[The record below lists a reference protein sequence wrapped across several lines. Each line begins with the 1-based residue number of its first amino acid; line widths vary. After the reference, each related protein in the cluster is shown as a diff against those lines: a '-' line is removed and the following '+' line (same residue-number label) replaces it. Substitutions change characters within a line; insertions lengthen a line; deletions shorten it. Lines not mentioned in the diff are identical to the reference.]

1 MNHLSIARRRRGLL
15 ALAGAAALAAGT
27 FAAAAPQ
34 ASAAALSCGASITKD
49 TKLTA
54 DLLNCPGV
62 GIRIGADSVTLDLNG
77 HTVAAAAKRN
87 PKAHGILNIG
97 HDHVSIKGGTVKG
110 FGAYGV
116 RLAEA
121 KRNVV
126 RNMHMT
132 GNFTGI
138 GLVESSNNLIEH
150 SDMSGSRFV
159 GLNLTGGAHNRVVA
173 NAITASVGLGVLVQ
187 TSVDDHGADNRILD
201 NVIEGN
207 GIQVNP
213 GQLAAQIV
221 GNTIRH
227 AGFAGIAAFE
237 PSTIIERN
245 TSSDNL
251 GVGILAPNGAVD
263 RGGNGASGNGQQPQ
277 CVGVACAG

>member
-1 MNHLSIARRRRGLL
+1 MNHLSLRRGAI
-15 ALAGAAALAAGT
+15 ALATAAALAAV
-27 FAAAAPQ
+27 AAPQ
-34 ASAAALSCGASITKD
+34 ASAKQLTCGATITRS
-49 TKLTA
+49 TKLTK
-54 DLLNCPGV
+54 DLTNCPGV
-62 GIRIGADSVTLDLNG
+62 GIRIGADDITLDLNG

-87 PKAHGILNIG
+87 PKAHGILNKG
-97 HDHVSIKGGTVKG
+97 HDRVTIKGGIVKG

-116 RLAEA
+116 RLADA

-126 RNMHMT
+126 RDMQMI

-138 GLVESSNNLIEH
+138 GLVESSNNLVTH
-150 SDMSGSRFV
+150 SQMSGSRFV
-159 GLNLTGGAHNRVVA
+159 GVNLTGGGHNRVVA
-173 NAITASVGLGVLVQ
+173 NSITASVGLGVLVQ
-187 TSVDDHGADNRILD
+187 TSVNDHGSDNRILD

-213 GQLAAQIV
+213 GQASARIA

-245 TSSDNL
+245 TSSDNR
-251 GVGILAPNGAVD
+251 GVGIFAPNGAVD
-263 RGGNGASGNGQQPQ
+263 RGGNGATGNGQQPE

>member
-1 MNHLSIARRRRGLL
+1 MTHLS
-15 ALAGAAALAAGT
+15 
-27 FAAAAPQ
+27 
-34 ASAAALSCGASITKD
+34 
-49 TKLTA
+49 
-54 DLLNCPGV
+54 V
-62 GIRIGADSVTLDLNG
+62 GRITLDLNG

-87 PKAHGILNIG
+87 PKAHGILNKG
-97 HDHVSIKGGTVKG
+97 HDHVTIKGGTVKG

-116 RLAEA
+116 RLADA

-138 GLVESSNNLIEH
+138 GLVESSNNLVEH

-159 GLNLTGGAHNRVVA
+159 GVNLTGGAHNRVVA

-187 TSVDDHGADNRILD
+187 TSVNDHGSDNRILD

-213 GQLAAQIV
+213 GQASAQV
-221 GNTIRH
+221 AGNTIRH

-245 TSSDNL
+245 TSSDNR

-263 RGGNGASGNGQQPQ
+263 RGGNGATGNGQQPE

>member
-1 MNHLSIARRRRGLL
+1 MTHLSVRRGAL
-15 ALAGAAALAAGT
+15 ALAAAATLAAV
-27 FAAAAPQ
+27 AAPQ
-34 ASAAALSCGASITKD
+34 ASAKQLSCGATITKD
-49 TKLTA
+49 TKLTK
-54 DLLNCPGV
+54 DLVNCPGV
-62 GIRIGADSVTLDLNG
+62 GITIGADDITLDLNG

-87 PKAHGILNIG
+87 PKAHGILNKG
-97 HDHVSIKGGTVKG
+97 HDHVTIKGGTVKG

-116 RLAEA
+116 RLADA

-132 GNFTGI
+132 ANFTGI
-138 GLVESSNNLIEH
+138 GLVESSNNLVEH

-159 GLNLTGGAHNRVVA
+159 GVNLTGGAHNRVVA

-187 TSVDDHGADNRILD
+187 TSVNDHGSDNRILD

-213 GQLAAQIV
+213 GQASAQIA

-245 TSSDNL
+245 SANDGRGL
-251 GVGILAPNGAVD
+251 GISAPNGAVD

>member
-1 MNHLSIARRRRGLL
+1 MNALSIRRGAL
-15 ALAGAAALAAGT
+15 ALAAAASLAALV
-27 FAAAAPQ
+27 APQ
-34 ASAAALSCGASITKD
+34 APAQQHLTSGATITKN
-49 TKLTA
+49 TKLTK
-54 DLLNCPGV
+54 DLVDCPGV
-62 GIRIGADSVTLDLNG
+62 GIRIGADGITLDLNG

-87 PKAHGILNIG
+87 PKAHGILNVG
-97 HDHVSIKGGTVKG
+97 HDRVTIKGGTVKG

-116 RLAEA
+116 RLGDA

-126 RNMHMT
+126 RNVQMV

-138 GLVESSNNLIEH
+138 GLVESSSNVVEH
-150 SDMSGSRFV
+150 SQMSGSRFV
-159 GLNLTGGAHNRVVA
+159 GVNLTGGAHNRVLA
-173 NAITASVGLGVLVQ
+173 NAITASVGPGVLVQ
-187 TSVDDHGADNRILD
+187 TSVDDHGSDNRILD

-213 GQLAAQIV
+213 GQASALIA
-221 GNTIRH
+221 GNSIRH

-245 TSSDNL
+245 TSSDNR

-263 RGGNGASGNGQQPQ
+263 RGGNGATGNGQQPE

>member
-1 MNHLSIARRRRGLL
+1 MNRLSIRRGAL
-15 ALAGAAALAAGT
+15 ALAAAAALAAIV
-27 FAAAAPQ
+27 APQ
-34 ASAAALSCGASITKD
+34 AGAKQLACGATITKD
-49 TKLTA
+49 TKLTR
-54 DLLNCPGV
+54 DLVDCPGV
-62 GIRIGADSVTLDLNG
+62 GIRIGADDVALDLNG

-87 PKAHGILNIG
+87 PKAHGILNKG
-97 HDHVSIKGGTVKG
+97 HDGVTIEGGTVKG

-116 RLAEA
+116 RLADA

-126 RNMHMT
+126 RDMHMI

-138 GLVESSNNLIEH
+138 GLVESSSNLVTH

-159 GLNLTGGAHNRVVA
+159 GVNLTGGAHNRVIA

-187 TSVDDHGADNRILD
+187 TSVNDPGSDNRILD

-213 GQLAAQIV
+213 GQASAQIA

-227 AGFAGIAAFE
+227 ARFAGIAAFE

-245 TSSDNL
+245 TSSDNRGL
-251 GVGILAPNGAVD
+251 GILAPNGAVD
-263 RGGNGASGNGQQPQ
+263 RGGNGATGNGQEPQ

>member
-1 MNHLSIARRRRGLL
+1 MNHLSVRRGAL
-15 ALAGAAALAAGT
+15 ALAAAAA
-27 FAAAAPQ
+27 FAAVAAPQ
-34 ASAAALSCGASITKD
+34 ASAKQLSCGATITKN
-49 TKLTA
+49 TKLTK
-54 DLLNCPGV
+54 DLVDCPGV
-62 GIRIGADSVTLDLNG
+62 GIKIGADGITLDLNG
-77 HTVAAAAKRN
+77 HTVAAGVKRN

-97 HDHVSIKGGTVKG
+97 HDRVTIKGGTVKG

-116 RLAEA
+116 RLADA

-138 GLVESSNNLIEH
+138 GLVESSSNLVEH

-159 GLNLTGGAHNRVVA
+159 GVNLTGGAHNRVIA

-187 TSVDDHGADNRILD
+187 TSVNDHGSDNRILD

-213 GQLAAQIV
+213 GQLSARIA

-227 AGFAGIAAFE
+227 AGSAGITAFE

-245 TSSDNL
+245 SAND
-251 GVGILAPNGAVD
+251 GRGQGINAPNGAVD
-263 RGGNGASGNGQQPQ
+263 RGANGASGNGMTPQ

>member
-1 MNHLSIARRRRGLL
+1 MNRPSIRRGAL
-15 ALAGAAALAAGT
+15 ALAAAASLAAI
-27 FAAAAPQ
+27 AAPQ
-34 ASAAALSCGASITKD
+34 AGAKQLACGATITKD
-49 TKLTA
+49 TKLTQ
-54 DLLNCPGV
+54 DLTNCPGV
-62 GIRIGADSVTLDLNG
+62 GIRIGADDITLDLNG

-87 PKAHGILNIG
+87 PKAHGILNKG
-97 HDHVSIKGGTVKG
+97 HDRVTIKGGTVKG

-116 RLAEA
+116 RLADA

-126 RNMHMT
+126 RDMQMI

-138 GLVESSNNLIEH
+138 GLVESSNNLVTK
-150 SDMSGSRFV
+150 SQMSGSRFV
-159 GLNLTGGAHNRVVA
+159 GVNLTGGAHNRVVA

-187 TSVDDHGADNRILD
+187 TSVNDHGSDNRILD

-213 GQLAAQIV
+213 GQASAQIA

-245 TSSDNL
+245 TSSDNRGL
-251 GVGILAPNGAVD
+251 GILAPNGAVD
-263 RGGNGASGNGQQPQ
+263 RGGNGATGNGQQPE
-277 CVGVACAG
+277 CVGVSCAS